1 MDWLRAVFHR
11 VNLTDLPQVPSVNH
25 GKNNPKTSTP
35 RHLRAGLST
44 SHTIEVTSDNRGR
57 LVGNG
62 ERAGVELIRQL
73 LHSPDAAAVRRD
85 VINSGRG
92 AAYCFDID
100 DEQYD
105 VAVILTESSTN
116 GHFRLRYQ
124 LTRVGTEVDDVPQL
138 LDMLPDAV
146 VMTNLK
152 GRVIFANQAS
162 ADIVGADSADALVGQ
177 LVWDVVHPEEL
188 VAARREG
195 RQIRDG
201 KTVEYVRH
209 RVMRRDGAWVPVEVV
224 TRPSTFMGEPAVL
237 ISMHDLTGIE
247 TMKKALA
254 ETQLLFYNAFHT
266 GPLGIAVVRLSD
278 GVLLDVNP
286 AYCRL
291 SRTKRDEL
299 IGSPLTESG
308 IVLEGRTFELM
319 RSDVSNYGSTGE
331 VEVDVEL
338 DSEKRTFL
346 ISGARIDVTGEP
358 CMLMM
363 VTDLTQYKST
373 LLALKESEERFRA
386 MADGAPVLI
395 WISDTDGQITYFN
408 ERWLNFTGR
417 TLDEEKSLRDREGI
431 HPDDIERYRH
441 VFSSNFDA
449 RSPFSIEYRMRRFD
463 GSYRWMLDR
472 GIPRH
477 LPDGSFIGY
486 IGSCVDITDRKTSEQ
501 RLLIAKQNAEQV
513 TILRSA
519 FLTNMTHE
527 IRTPLTV
534 ILGFTSILRQGVSS
548 GYRRFVELIERSGR
562 RLLLMLDSILDLA
575 QIEANTLEPVIARH
589 NIVDIVDS
597 VVAALTPL
605 AKDKGIELKS
615 DPPKTLYYAYADG
628 SILTRTL
635 NNLLDNAVKFTDKGS
650 VNVWMEE
657 EEDTLAIHI
666 RDTGIGMSEEFKS
679 RMFDAFT
686 QESTGIERTH
696 QGSGLGLTVSRH
708 LIELI
713 GGSLQVESTKGEGSH
728 LTLRL
733 RTVEPST
740 NGHDES

>member
-1 MDWLRAVFHR
+1 M
-11 VNLTDLPQVPSVNH
+11 
-25 GKNNPKTSTP
+25 
-35 RHLRAGLST
+35 
-44 SHTIEVTSDNRGR
+44 
-57 LVGNG
+57 
-62 ERAGVELIRQL
+62 
-73 LHSPDAAAVRRD
+73 
-85 VINSGRG
+85 
-92 AAYCFDID
+92 
-100 DEQYD
+100 
-105 VAVILTESSTN
+105 
-116 GHFRLRYQ
+116 
-124 LTRVGTEVDDVPQL
+124 
-138 LDMLPDAV
+138 
-146 VMTNLK
+146 
-152 GRVIFANQAS
+152 
-162 ADIVGADSADALVGQ
+162 
-177 LVWDVVHPEEL
+177 
-188 VAARREG
+188 
-195 RQIRDG
+195 
-201 KTVEYVRH
+201 
-209 RVMRRDGAWVPVEVV
+209 
-224 TRPSTFMGEPAVL
+224 
-237 ISMHDLTGIE
+237 
-247 TMKKALA
+247 
-254 ETQLLFYNAFHT
+254 
-266 GPLGIAVVRLSD
+266 
-278 GVLLDVNP
+278 
-286 AYCRL
+286 
-291 SRTKRDEL
+291 
-299 IGSPLTESG
+299 
-308 IVLEGRTFELM
+308 
-319 RSDVSNYGSTGE
+319 
-331 VEVDVEL
+331 
-338 DSEKRTFL
+338 
-346 ISGARIDVTGEP
+346 
-358 CMLMM
+358 
-363 VTDLTQYKST
+363 
-373 LLALKESEERFRA
+373 LALKESEERFRA

-441 VFSSNFDA
+441 VFSSNFEA

-605 AKDKGIELKS
+605 AEDKGIELKS
-615 DPPKTLYYAYADG
+615 DPPATLYYAYADG

-666 RDTGIGMSEEFKS
+666 RDTGIGMSEEFKP

-708 LIELI
+708 LVELI
-713 GGSLQVESTKGEGSH
+713 GGSLQVESTKGKGSH